1 MSSISKI
8 ALLAVLA
15 SPFAMT
21 AQAAPCGTC
30 EIFPVIS
37 NTQIAS
43 HQRVDT
49 QVNVNVKNIEGATD
63 LSATAVGNNLSVS
76 LEESVG
82 NIDNHQSFGGI
93 VTSNLNLKTE
103 TALGDITLN
112 NTAAANNASLTFAT
126 AEHIGNKQIAYND
139 PAANTTLNATTAL
152 GNVEVSTT
160 ALGNG
165 LSVNGRF
172 QSLTSS
178 QSTSWAP
185 VLSNTAVNIGSVA
198 GDLTIA
204 GTAVGNNVSIKG
216 F

>member
-30 EIFPVIS
+30 EIYPTIN

-49 QVNVNVKNIEGATD
+49 QVNVNVHNIEGAVD
-63 LSATAVGNNLSVS
+63 LSATAVGNNLSVKV
-76 LEESVG
+76 EESLG
-82 NIDNHQSFGGI
+82 NVKNSQSFGGI
-93 VTSNLNLKTE
+93 VTSNLNLTTE
-103 TALGDITLN
+103 TAVKDIVLN

-126 AEHIGNKQIAYND
+126 AEHIQNDQVAYND
-139 PAANTTLNATTAL
+139 PAANTTLNATSAL

-160 ALGNG
+160 ALGNA
-165 LSVNGRF
+165 LSVDGRF
-172 QSLTSS
+172 QSLTTN
-178 QSTSWAP
+178 QATSWAP
-185 VLSNTAVNIGSVA
+185 VLSNTAVNIGSVG
-198 GDLTIA
+198 GDLKINGA
-204 GTAVGNNVSIKG
+204 AIGNNVSIKG